1 MRLVSRNRGG
11 LSVRHADVV
20 LICWTGHGHSY
31 LWMGALIPHHFLLQ
45 TSLPPG
51 ASRARGISLR
61 PPQFAEKL
69 CLRPCQKSCATSTT
83 CVLFPSV
90 SSHADNQLCNRHGRF
105 LCERMMKYGS
115 SEGIIRAVMARSR
128 RCTARS
134 GLFMS
139 TVSSGTRRT
148 GQACLSALTQAT
160 LLLLASS

>member
-1 MRLVSRNRGG
+1 MRSMSRNRGG
-11 LSVRHADVV
+11 LSVRYADVV
-20 LICWTGHGHSY
+20 LICWTWSLVSLDGSTNS
-31 LWMGALIPHHFLLQ
+31 ASFFLQ

-61 PPQFAEKL
+61 PPQFAAKL

-83 CVLFPSV
+83 CVLSPSV